1 MYLDRSAADPY
12 RAMLREI
19 VASDDSAGT
28 DRTDR
33 SRFLAA
39 QSALVLTESVFDAFA
54 GIELTLPFEES
65 LDEKQRRMD
74 EALAAFEGL
83 VDYEVSEVTAAAT
96 FYIAEIYFEF
106 SRSLMESERPD
117 GLSSSEL
124 LDYELALEEEAYPFE
139 ERAIDVH
146 QQNYSLISSGVFN
159 PWVERSLGKLAEVMP
174 GRYAKTEISSGYM
187 GSIDYYAYR
196 SPGAPSPDVA
206 ENEPMPGIEID
217 QVQAR
222 AGIR

>member
-1 MYLDRSAADPY
+1 
-12 RAMLREI
+12 
-19 VASDDSAGT
+19 
-28 DRTDR
+28 
-33 SRFLAA
+33 
-39 QSALVLTESVFDAFA
+39 
-54 GIELTLPFEES
+54 
-65 LDEKQRRMD
+65 MD